1 TAFVIPSDF
10 YKNTTLNIGRFK
22 YPKTTKIIEVNLG
35 TNNVR
40 EIDRKS
46 LDELAEKNSNTIS
59 ISPYYLRDNRI
70 FEYYILLKYIE
81 FWQVINPNID

>member
-1 TAFVIPSDF
+1 QLFQYEYFFEQDITPRKFSNHHYIDEDSFNTAFVIPSDF

-46 LDELAEKNSNTIS
+46 LDELAEKN
-59 ISPYYLRDNRI
+59 
-70 FEYYILLKYIE
+70 
-81 FWQVINPNID
+81 